1 MPVRAKRGNLF
12 FDFYWRGVRCK
23 EYTGLA
29 DTPENRRRCAQ
40 KMHAVDRA
48 IARGTFDYR
57 QHFPRGSRLHVFFP
71 EDRAHEGAATTF
83 ADYIARWHKRRSP
96 FLPDGSVGTDA
107 ELHPSTWIHD
117 ESIIRR
123 HFIPAFGPL
132 RLDEIDVARCRE
144 FRRTIVDVGLG
155 GKTVGNIVGLL
166 HKAFN
171 DAVEEGLIERNPVL
185 HASSR
190 RLRHSRRQ
198 RLTADPLTPDE
209 IQRFL
214 SNVPDFFCDFYSVWF
229 QVGWRSSEIV
239 AIRFG
244 WLDFSRQTV
253 VLQRARIPRWGGI
266 EAEPKT
272 GRRLVDCSYAP
283 EIFRVLER
291 IRDREIDAGAEDFVF
306 VDSQGRP
313 LSQEWLNKRVWK
325 PTLRQ
330 AGIRERGQY
339 CIRDTFITLSLSAG
353 EDPGWVARVCGT
365 SEQMIFRHYRNW
377 IPGLQTGAGRKISAA
392 LSSVIGPRE
401 ADLPSPKPSPDGPG
415 EPEIERNQALKMVEA
430 GGIEPPS
437 ENRRAV
443 ATTRLFR
450 DLISPHHRPRTGC
463 AAASHF
469 AFRVRAQVADGVSL
483 AH

>member
-1 MPVRAKRGNLF
+1 MPVREKDGKLF
-12 FDFYWRGVRCK
+12 FDFLWRGVRCK
-23 EYTGLA
+23 EYTGLTG
-29 DTPENRRRCAQ
+29 TPENWRRCEQ
-40 KMHAVDRA
+40 KMQAVKRA
-48 IARGTFDYR
+48 IARKAFDYR

-123 HFIPAFGPL
+123 HFISAFGPL

-144 FRRTIVDVGLG
+144 FRRAIVDVGLG

-166 HKAFN
+166 HKAFG
-171 DAVEEGLIERNPVL
+171 DAVEEGLLERNPVL

-198 RLTADPLTPDE
+198 RLTADPLTPEE

-214 SNVPDFFCDFYSVWF
+214 SNVPDFFRDFYSVWF

-244 WLDFSRQTV
+244 WLDFTRQTV

-291 IRDREIDAGAEDFVF
+291 IREREGHADAEDFVF
-306 VDSQGRP
+306 VDSKGRP

-325 PTLRQ
+325 QTLKR
-330 AGIRERGQY
+330 AGIQERGQY

-392 LSSVIGPRE
+392 LSSAIGPS
-401 ADLPSPKPSPDGPG
+401 DDQKVSLKSV
-415 EPEIERNQALKMVEA
+415 PERVFRV
-430 GGIEPPS
+430 
-437 ENRRAV
+437 ENR
-443 ATTRLFR
+443 TKSST
-450 DLISPHHRPRTGC
+450 
-463 AAASHF
+463 
-469 AFRVRAQVADGVSL
+469 
-483 AH
+483 

>member
-1 MPVRAKRGNLF
+1 MAVRVKDGKLF
-12 FDFYWRGVRCK
+12 FDFSWRGMRCK
-23 EYTGLA
+23 EYTGLP
-29 DTPENRRRCAQ
+29 DTPENWRRCEQ
-40 KMHAVDRA
+40 KMEAVRRA

-57 QHFPRGSRLHVFFP
+57 QHFPRGSRLHLFFP
-71 EDRAHEGAATTF
+71 DNRIHDGAATNF
-83 ADYIARWHKRRSP
+83 ADYITQWHKRRSP
-96 FLPDGSVGTDA
+96 FLKDGSVGSDA

-117 ESIIRR
+117 ESVIRR

-144 FRRTIVDVGLG
+144 FRRSLIDAGLG

-185 HASSR
+185 RASSR
-190 RLRHSRRQ
+190 KLRSSRRQ
-198 RLTADPLTPDE
+198 RLTADPLTPEE
-209 IQRFL
+209 IHGFL
-214 SNVPDFFCDFYSVWF
+214 ARVHEDFRDFYHVWF

-239 AIRFG
+239 ALRFG
-244 WLDFSRQTV
+244 WLDFVRKTI
-253 VLQRARIPRWGGI
+253 VLQRARIPRWGGV

-283 EIFRVLER
+283 EIFQTLER
-291 IRDREIDAGAEDFVF
+291 IRYSRGGVESDDFVF
-306 VDSQGRP
+306 IDSRGRP

-325 PTLRQ
+325 PTLRR

-377 IPGLQTGAGRKISAA
+377 IPGLQTGAGSKINAA
-392 LSSVIGPRE
+392 LASI
-401 ADLPSPKPSPDGPG
+401 LLSPDGLRPSLKVSLSLPE
-415 EPEIERNQALKMVEA
+415 EPKSQQTQGLSMVEA

-437 ENRRAV
+437 GFRACY
-443 ATTRLFR
+443 R
-450 DLISPHHRPRTGC
+450 DS
-463 AAASHF
+463 A
-469 AFRVRAQVADGVSL
+469 
-483 AH
+483 

>member
-1 MPVRAKRGNLF
+1 MPVRAKDGKLF
-12 FDFYWRGVRCK
+12 FDFLSHGVRCK

-29 DTPENRRRCAQ
+29 DTPENRRRCEQ
-40 KMHAVDRA
+40 KMQAVKRA

-57 QHFPRGSRLHVFFP
+57 QHFPRGSRLHLFVP
-71 EDRAHEGAATTF
+71 DDHTHEGAATTF
-83 ADYIARWHKRRSP
+83 ADYITRWHKQRSP

-117 ESIIRR
+117 ESILRR

-132 RLDEIDVARCRE
+132 RLDEIDVARCRD
-144 FRRTIVDVGLG
+144 FRRALVDLGLG

-166 HKAFN
+166 HKALN
-171 DAVEEGLIERNPVL
+171 DAVEEGLIERNPVMR
-185 HASSR
+185 ASSR
-190 RLRHSRRQ
+190 RLRASRRQ

-214 SNVPDFFCDFYSVWF
+214 SHVPDFFRDLYSVWF

-239 AIRFG
+239 AVRFG
-244 WLDFSRQTV
+244 WLNFTRQTV
-253 VLQRARIPRWGGI
+253 LLQRARIPRWGGV

-283 EIFRVLER
+283 EIFRVLEG
-291 IRDREIDAGAEDFVF
+291 IRDRRAPVGAEDFVF
-306 VDSQGRP
+306 VDRQGRP
-313 LSQEWLNKRVWK
+313 FSQEWLNKRVWK
-325 PTLRQ
+325 PTLLR

-339 CIRDTFITLSLSAG
+339 CTRDTFITLSLSAG

-377 IPGLQTGAGRKISAA
+377 IPGLQTGAGAKISAA
-392 LSSVIGPRE
+392 LSSVIAR
-401 ADLPSPKPSPDGPG
+401 PDRQKVSLTVSLNDFLGT
-415 EPEIERNQALKMVEA
+415 ETEQNQAPKMVEA

-437 ENRRAV
+437 EGLPAT
-443 ATTRLFR
+443 ATTRLVCEF
-450 DLISPHHRPRTGC
+450 
-463 AAASHF
+463 
-469 AFRVRAQVADGVSL
+469 
-483 AH
+483 